1 MNTPKVQD
9 LLEQSFINYLNI
21 RENTN
26 LKIDQS
32 YFNIKGEV
40 VFSEV
45 LLSDNDLDTI
55 LYLESIRTNFLPLI
69 TNFNSGNSLTI
80 DGLNLLIDSTQ
91 NEIEFKNDS
100 FKEITNNLFFDE
112 LILSNS
118 NIIVNTDSLQN
129 FIKIENL
136 TAKEI
141 NNINGLSIKL
151 NNFSGKINKTQVDK
165 FNSEVTYKNN
175 SFNFINSNLESGD
188 QFIKGDIKFELDSK
202 NQINSFQESF
212 FEFYLESNNFKKL
225 EQFFGKESIIAG
237 EVLFSGLKDDIT
249 VEKFNF
255 KTDLIE
261 FKSKVYLQGS
271 LSNDFNVS
279 IDLFDINIDE
289 ESLSRNMNISQDFTL
304 PTFDGNIKVDND
316 IINYSFYQQNKYN
329 SKINIDGTAT
339 LKNQL
344 SLDFDLVLDLL
355 NDDKFVSAN
364 NLDNLKLDSRF
375 SIRSNNEINFE
386 ADFQITKNNQYFD
399 FDINTYTVNNY
410 LSSNLEIRSNNFKI
424 DSEIYGNLKN
434 KKLNSSGNIFIEN
447 LSTADINNINAKTD
461 LKIDYSNM
469 DNVQS
474 SIDLKEIIIETSNNS
489 IYFPNLNEVNKIL
502 GYDFLYDKRDHDF
515 YLRLVDN
522 QFNLKSDFGPNL
534 LINGFYRNS
543 NNLDLSINFSN
554 LFLKNLFEINKNPI
568 SGSINSKININRS
581 DTNRILNINSSLK
594 NLKIKEFNLGDLE
607 INAFG
612 NTDFNSYSID
622 FKLLQ
627 EDTPTIES
635 DGTLI
640 AINKKP
646 NLDLDL
652 KFNDFDL
659 SFIEKIGS
667 NTLNKISS
675 LVSGQV
681 NLWGAYDNIQH
692 NGKLFLNKSKFF
704 IPYLNIEYLIDDNS
718 EITLLNQNIEFND
731 ISISDSET
739 NSISELNGKIN
750 HLNYKDWNLD
760 LIFKSDRLFII
771 NKEFDES
778 EKFYGKAFIGGEIS
792 ILGPTNQISL
802 NVNGETELGTYITI
816 PQNQS
821 FSIENF
827 SFIEFSDLNNLKKR
841 KSEPSE
847 IIDKIS
853 NSKSF
858 DLEIDLTLNND
869 AVVDITIDQETG
881 SYISGSGNGNLFME
895 IDSDGEFNIYGD
907 FITTEGVYNFKD
919 LALIDKKFKLNNG
932 GTIIWDGEPLGAQM
946 DISAIYEVP
955 GGANPALLLDNP
967 NFNKKIPTNLEIKL
981 TGNLTKP
988 NSPDFEIYF
997 PNTSST
1003 VTSEINYKLNDPEV
1017 RQLQA
1022 ISLLTQG
1029 IFINEV
1035 SVSIEGITNN
1045 IYEKV
1050 SDVFSELLGGS
1061 RGPLKVGLN
1070 YLQGDKSEILDIKT
1084 EDRFGVTLSTE
1095 ISDKILFNGKIGV
1108 PIGGIEETLI
1118 IGDVQ
1123 IDFILND
1130 DGSLKAKVFN
1140 RENEFRYI
1148 GDKLGYTQGVGV
1160 TYQVDFQ
1167 TFRDLISK
1175 LIEKNK

>member
-91 NEIEFKNDS
+91 NEIEFQNDS

-165 FNSEVTYKNN
+165 FNSEVTYNNN

-225 EQFFGKESIIAG
+225 EQFFGKESILAG

-355 NDDKFVSAN
+355 NDDKFISAY

-386 ADFQITKNNQYFD
+386 AVFQITKNNQYFD

-424 DSEIYGNLKN
+424 DSQIYGNLKN

-447 LSTADINNINAKTD
+447 LSTADINNINAKAD
-461 LKIDYSNM
+461 LNIDYSNM

-489 IYFPNLNEVNKIL
+489 FYFPNLNEVNKIL

-543 NNLDLSINFSN
+543 NDLDLSINLSN
-554 LFLKNLFEINKNPI
+554 LFLKNLFEINKNPM

-581 DTNRILNINSSLK
+581 DTNRILNINSNLK

-622 FKLLQ
+622 FRLLQ
-627 EDTPTIES
+627 EDVPTVES
-635 DGTLI
+635 NGTLI

-692 NGKLFLNKSKFF
+692 NGKLILNKSKFF

-750 HLNYKDWNLD
+750 HVNYKDWNLD

-802 NVNGETELGTYITI
+802 NVNGETKLGTYITI

-827 SFIEFSDLNNLKKR
+827 SFIEFSDLNNLKKK
-841 KSEPSE
+841 KSQPSE
-847 IIDKIS
+847 IIDKVS

-932 GTIIWDGEPLGAQM
+932 GSIIWDGEPLGAQM

-967 NFNKKIPTNLEIKL
+967 NFNKKIPTDLEIKL

-1003 VTSEINYKLNDPEV
+1003 VTSEINYKLNDPEI

>member
-1 MNTPKVQD
+1 M
-9 LLEQSFINYLNI
+9 NI

-91 NEIEFKNDS
+91 NEIEFQNDS

-118 NIIVNTDSLQN
+118 NIIVNADSLQN

-165 FNSEVTYKNN
+165 FNSEVTYNNN

-225 EQFFGKESIIAG
+225 EQFFGKESILAG

-289 ESLSRNMNISQDFTL
+289 ESLSRNMNISQNFTL

-386 ADFQITKNNQYFD
+386 AVFQITKNNQYFD

-447 LSTADINNINAKTD
+447 LSTADINNINAKAD
-461 LKIDYSNM
+461 LNIDYSNM

-543 NNLDLSINFSN
+543 NDLDLSINLSN

-581 DTNRILNINSSLK
+581 DTNRILNINSNLK

-622 FKLLQ
+622 FRLLQ
-627 EDTPTIES
+627 EDVPTVES
-635 DGTLI
+635 NGTLI

-692 NGKLFLNKSKFF
+692 NGKLILNKSKFF

-718 EITLLNQNIEFND
+718 EITLLNQNIEFNN

-760 LIFKSDRLFII
+760 LTFISDRLFII

-827 SFIEFSDLNNLKKR
+827 SFIEFSDLNNLEKK
-841 KSEPSE
+841 KSQPSE
-847 IIDKIS
+847 IIDKVS

-895 IDSDGEFNIYGD
+895 IDSEGEFNIYGD

-932 GTIIWDGEPLGAQM
+932 GSIIWDGEPLGAQM

-967 NFNKKIPTNLEIKL
+967 NFNKKIPTDLEIKL